1 MYGGSVTTRDEVY
14 RQLREYASHLT
25 PPPPFSDRFEIS
37 GNTIVM
43 MMSPAG
49 RHERAA
55 WMLAHQL
62 QPQLPD
68 GVIAHTG
75 GDVEDAALGI
85 LRRPDLVVLP
95 FAATDTD
102 DAFPAEAVE
111 IAVEI
116 VSPSNPEND
125 YEDKI
130 RDYPAMGIPHYL
142 IIDPRNGTAHHH
154 WSVVT
159 KHGNPAYDNHVAY
172 VFGDTIPVGGLIIET
187 AELPRYGGAGA

>member
-1 MYGGSVTTRDEVY
+1 MTREEVY
-14 RQLREYASHLT
+14 RQLREYATHLT
-25 PPPPFSDRFEIS
+25 PPLPFSDRVEIS

-55 WMLAHQL
+55 WMLAQQI

-75 GDVEDAALGI
+75 GDVEAPALGI

-102 DAFPAEAVE
+102 DAFPSEAIE
-111 IAVEI
+111 LAVEI

-125 YEDKI
+125 YQDKI

-154 WSVVT
+154 WRIVT
-159 KHGNPAYDNHVAY
+159 MDGRLTYDNHVAY
-172 VFGDTIPVGGLIIET
+172 VFGDKIPVGDWTIDTTG
-187 AELPRYGGAGA
+187 LPRYGGAEA